1 MTVAAVPFKQALV
14 DRNAKNY
21 AAVLLPHLKQG
32 MRLLDCGCGA
42 GSITMGLV
50 DYLRRGFVVGTD
62 RSFGEFR
69 GAIQYA
75 TERGVSGLGF
85 IGADAYA
92 IPFRDETFDAAL
104 AHSILETLER
114 PSEALKE
121 IRRVLK
127 PGGVVGVASVEYGG
141 LLLAG
146 PSVGLLEKFYEIRQ
160 QLWLRTGIASPRT
173 GRHLRT
179 YLVEAGF
186 SRIEASARYISYG
199 EPEAVKGFGMDRAR
213 DCQDPD
219 FAGPAVA
226 IGLADSAT
234 LQAMTEAWSRWAV
247 DDRSFAAFAWGN
259 AVAWR

>member
-1 MTVAAVPFKQALV
+1 MTVPAVPFKQALV

-50 DYLRRGFVVGTD
+50 DYLRPGFVVGAD

-160 QLWLRTGIASPRT
+160 QLWLRTGIARPRI

-179 YLVEAGF
+179 LSGGG
-186 SRIEASARYISYG
+186 RL
-199 EPEAVKGFGMDRAR
+199 
-213 DCQDPD
+213 
-219 FAGPAVA
+219 
-226 IGLADSAT
+226 LADRGFRALHLVRRTRSG
-234 LQAMTEAWSRWAV
+234 QRIRNGSRPRLPRSGLCRTGCSYWFGGQRHPAGHDRGMVAV
-247 DDRSFAAFAWGN
+247 GGR
-259 AVAWR
+259 